1 MQKIFSAVIYEKNYC
16 SMQIFGTIFAQRD
29 DFERDIDV
37 GLMAEQRQQR
47 LMILIRPDVQD
58 IDITQLTR
66 LTKPQIHLR

>member
-1 MQKIFSAVIYEKNYC
+1 MRKIIVRCKYLEQYLHKE
-16 SMQIFGTIFAQRD
+16 MTLKEEGGD
-29 DFERDIDV
+29 GDV

>member
-1 MQKIFSAVIYEKNYC
+1 MRKIIVRYKYLEQYLHKEMTLKEEA
-16 SMQIFGTIFAQRD
+16 GD
-29 DFERDIDV
+29 GDV